1 LQQRRSL
8 KQDISSPYKDREQ
21 ALRRLSYSK
30 MTFLGL
36 IKPGISRAQRLVLK
50 VCLMGIGIVCTGF
63 GAHAGACTAASE
75 LYLTFDTGH
84 MGVAPWVAEV
94 LKRHN
99 VQATFFLA
107 NEPTLTNGSSLDEH
121 WAPWWK
127 QLAAQGHAFGSHT
140 FDHVYWV
147 ADAARSGV
155 VTHVDLR
162 NCATPSACVA
172 RRSLQSN
179 TERIG
184 KDCNTAM
191 HVEGK
196 CKPQIYLGHDT
207 GFKVKAS
214 AGPNTGLVQ
223 SWSAK
228 QYCEELKRPA
238 ARFEAMT
245 GHHMARLFRAPGG
258 RTSPALLAAAKRCGF
273 AHVPWNPAGFLGDE
287 LPSQRYP
294 NALLLQKALRDIQAG
309 NILLAHLG
317 IWSRQDPW
325 APAVLEPLIVGL
337 KNKGFCFATLRE
349 HPVYRQAFD

>member
-1 LQQRRSL
+1 
-8 KQDISSPYKDREQ
+8 
-21 ALRRLSYSK
+21 

-147 ADAARSGV
+147 ADAAR
-155 VTHVDLR
+155 
-162 NCATPSACVA
+162 A
-172 RRSLQSN
+172 SL
-179 TERIG
+179 
-184 KDCNTAM
+184 
-191 HVEGK
+191 
-196 CKPQIYLGHDT
+196 
-207 GFKVKAS
+207 KVKAS

-273 AHVPWNPAGFLGDE
+273 AHVPWSPAGFLGDE

-294 NALLLQKALRDIQAG
+294 NTLLLQKALRDIQAG
-309 NILLAHLG
+309 DILLAHLG